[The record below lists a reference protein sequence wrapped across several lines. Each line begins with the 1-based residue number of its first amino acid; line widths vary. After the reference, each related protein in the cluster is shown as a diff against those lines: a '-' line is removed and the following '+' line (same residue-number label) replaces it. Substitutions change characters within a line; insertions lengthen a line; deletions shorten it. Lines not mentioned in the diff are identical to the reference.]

1 MTGQGSADRSVTSI
15 KLSPSLPSHTARQ
28 ILLDINLNI
37 RISEGMNILDMQEN
51 AERVSRLL
59 KSLSN
64 ERRLMILCQLI
75 DGEKPV
81 GEIARSLEMR
91 DAAASQQLSLLRKDR
106 LVETRRDG
114 QTIFYSVS
122 RPDVRQLIEFLYLQF
137 CETSED
143 QETSK

>member
-1 MTGQGSADRSVTSI
+1 MKI
-15 KLSPSLPSHTARQ
+15 
-28 ILLDINLNI
+28 I
-37 RISEGMNILDMQEN
+37 DMQEN

-75 DGEKPV
+75 EGEKSV

-91 DAAASQQLSLLRKDR
+91 DAAASQQLSLLRKDS

-114 QTIFYSVS
+114 QTIYYSVS

-143 QETSK
+143 QENSK